1 MKKKLYLL
9 AILPFTCLILFYE
22 ILPLIITI
30 GKSFLAENEKFSFTL
45 EHYKVIFQKPLY
57 QSAIRNSL
65 IISSVSSIVGL
76 VVSFVAAKIIYQ
88 KNEKE
93 RSFCVSL
100 LNMIS
105 NFSGLPLA
113 FSFIILIGNT
123 GIVTMVAKNLGI
135 GWLSELPL
143 YTVFGILLIYIYFQI
158 PLAILLLIPV
168 FDGVKKEW
176 KEAIYMLGG
185 TERVFWKKIGIPIL
199 MPSLLGTFST
209 LFANALSAYASAYA
223 LLMNNYSILPIRI
236 AEQFKGDIVKR
247 VEFGSALAVILMLF
261 MVISMGVT
269 QSLSKRIRR

>member
-9 AILPFTCLILFYE
+9 AILPFIYLILFYE

-45 EHYKVIFQKPLY
+45 EHYQVIFQKPLY

-76 VVSFVAAKIIYQ
+76 GISFVAAKIIYQ
-88 KNEKE
+88 KNERE

-123 GIVTMVAKNLGI
+123 GIVTMVAKNLEI

-185 TERVFWKKIGIPIL
+185 TDRVFWKKIGIPIL

-269 QSLSKRIRR
+269 QSLSKKIRR